1 MSCQAAIVSYDAP
14 RIALQGKPGTMPVTT
29 LPSWLHR
36 LLLLCLCGL
45 AGCGSFEEKRIRELL
60 HEKGF
65 GARADG
71 DATRENYV
79 GGRDRIQFLLSPE
92 TIATPG
98 YERLSEL
105 TVPQPVAIDGTIH
118 VPYVG
123 PVYVLGHTEAQL
135 SALVAA
141 QLRAKLKNP
150 IQLQAR
156 IVVSLKYFYA
166 IGETEVKGRVPM
178 EPDLTLWD
186 AVFITRWT
194 ALANLGRVYL
204 IRPDAETPL
213 VVDVNFR
220 EMLTTGNT
228 TANIPIREHDLIY
241 IPPTFLGMIA
251 RLLQR
256 LLQPVGL
263 AVSTVFGV
271 AQIRTAYEVATGQ
284 QTGLYFR
291 F

>member
-1 MSCQAAIVSYDAP
+1 
-14 RIALQGKPGTMPVTT
+14 MPVTNT
-29 LPSWLHR
+29 PTWLHR
-36 LLLLCLCGL
+36 LLLLCLVGL
-45 AGCGSFEEKRIRELL
+45 AGCGNFEEKRIRELL

-79 GGRDRIQFLLSPE
+79 GGRDRIQFLLPPE
-92 TIATPG
+92 VLQKPG

-105 TVPQPVAIDGTIH
+105 TIPQPVAIDGTIH
-118 VPYVG
+118 IPYVG

-135 SALVAA
+135 SALVRT
-141 QLRAKLKNP
+141 QLRTKLTEP
-150 IQLQAR
+150 IELQAR

-166 IGETEVKGRVPM
+166 IGETAQKGRIPM

-186 AVFITRWT
+186 ALFITQWT

-204 IRPDAETPL
+204 IRPDAESPL

-228 TANIPIREHDLIY
+228 MANIQIREHDLIY
-241 IPPTFLGMIA
+241 VPPTFLGMLA

-256 LLQPVGL
+256 ILQPV
-263 AVSTVFGV
+263 AVAVQTVLGV
-271 AQIRTAYEVATGQ
+271 AQIRTAYEVVSGQ
-284 QTGLYFR
+284 QTGVYFR